1 MNLSAYDPLT
11 LCAIGA
17 VIAYLIGSL
26 SFAVIVSRLFG
37 LDDPRS
43 YGSGNPGATN
53 VLRSG
58 NKAAAILTL
67 VFDALKGY
75 VPVVIAQRMGLS
87 ELVVTVV
94 GLGAFIGHLWPVFFK
109 FEGGKGVATAAGVL
123 LGFAPAL
130 GGSVL
135 LVWVTMAAVF
145 RYSSL
150 AALTAALSAPVI
162 QAWGKGVA
170 TAAGVLLGFSGAL
183 GGLVLLVWLMMAVV
197 FRYSSL
203 ASLAAAVAAPIV
215 QIVGWGFGPLSIGVI
230 VMSLLLIW
238 RHEANIRK
246 LLAGQESKLGQ
257 KAKS

>member
-1 MNLSAYDPLT
+1 MMLASLDPIM
-11 LCAIGA
+11 LCALGA

-37 LDDPRS
+37 LADPRS

-75 VPVVIAQRMGLS
+75 VPVTLAVHADLPLTVITAI
-87 ELVVTVV
+87 
-94 GLGAFIGHLWPVFFK
+94 GLGAFLGHLWPIFFK
-109 FEGGKGVATAAGVL
+109 FEG
-123 LGFAPAL
+123 
-130 GGSVL
+130 
-135 LVWVTMAAVF
+135 
-145 RYSSL
+145 
-150 AALTAALSAPVI
+150 
-162 QAWGKGVA
+162 GKGVA

-183 GGLVLLVWLMMAVV
+183 GGLVLLVWLAMAVL

-203 ASLAAAVAAPIV
+203 AALTASLAAPVI
-215 QIVGWGFGPLSIGVI
+215 QYLGWGPSIMTTGVV
-230 VMSLLLIW
+230 VMSALLIW
-238 RHEANIRK
+238 RHESNIRK

-257 KAKS
+257 KAAPK